1 MEDKPRFY
9 RDTRAVIDLDA
20 IRHNVSEFRHR
31 LPESCRLMATVKANA
46 YGHGSVQVARAA
58 LAAGATHLA
67 VAFLD
72 EALELRKAG
81 LQAPILTLG
90 YTPARGIRAA
100 LEQDIAL
107 TVFDRES
114 AETVIQ
120 EAKRAG
126 GKARVHVKVDTGMG
140 RLGIWEDQVLPLVQE
155 WVREP
160 HLEVEGLFTH
170 FATADNGDK
179 EYAVQQHNRLL
190 RVIDQLAEAG
200 IHIPLIHCAN
210 SAAAIDM
217 PDWCHGMIRLGI
229 SMYGYYPS
237 EEVNQEAVR
246 LQPALTLK
254 TRIVQLKRP
263 PAGTGISYG
272 KTAVTDGQQWIAT
285 LPVGYADGYSRLL
298 SNRGV
303 ALVQGKRVPIIGRIC
318 MDQTMLD
325 VTSAMPVKVGE
336 EVVLYGSQGSGTVH
350 VDEVADLL
358 DTISYEVTC
367 MIDRRVPRIYVS
379 NGQVVD
385 IVNPLEAV

>member
-1 MEDKPRFY
+1 
-9 RDTRAVIDLDA
+9 IDLDA

-160 HLEVEGLFTH
+160 HLEVEGLFT
-170 FATADNGDK
+170 
-179 EYAVQQHNRLL
+179 
-190 RVIDQLAEAG
+190 
-200 IHIPLIHCAN
+200 
-210 SAAAIDM
+210 
-217 PDWCHGMIRLGI
+217 
-229 SMYGYYPS
+229 
-237 EEVNQEAVR
+237 
-246 LQPALTLK
+246 
-254 TRIVQLKRP
+254 
-263 PAGTGISYG
+263 
-272 KTAVTDGQQWIAT
+272 
-285 LPVGYADGYSRLL
+285 
-298 SNRGV
+298 
-303 ALVQGKRVPIIGRIC
+303 
-318 MDQTMLD
+318 
-325 VTSAMPVKVGE
+325 
-336 EVVLYGSQGSGTVH
+336 
-350 VDEVADLL
+350 
-358 DTISYEVTC
+358 
-367 MIDRRVPRIYVS
+367 
-379 NGQVVD
+379 
-385 IVNPLEAV
+385 